1 MLIAFCRKLSN
12 HRNPWLLQ
20 HDDTALRVMSPP
32 LLRLLLIQTGGV
44 LTYTLSLSSVCAGG
58 AGGKG
63 TWGKLVEVY
72 DEDGHTRDSKDP
84 NYNSEDEEVGGV
96 ECVCALVRSC

>member
-1 MLIAFCRKLSN
+1 MT
-12 HRNPWLLQ
+12 Q
-20 HDDTALRVMSPP
+20 HFVSCPPPPPPP
-32 LLRLLLIQTGGV
+32 LLRLLLVQTGGV
-44 LTYTLSLSSVCAGG
+44 LTYTLSLSSVYAGG

-84 NYNSEDEEVGGV
+84 NYNSEDEEVGGA